1 MRFFTQRQG
10 GKPDSHGMDADLVR
24 IRFQFVGQVQA
35 VGFRWNTNNL
45 AREAGATG
53 WVRNEP
59 DGSVIAEIQGAPGQV
74 EAVVDGLDA
83 YYNGSTWSGG
93 FQIARREYLPVV
105 SGEATFRTIFH

>member
-10 GKPDSHGMDADLVR
+10 ETSDNHGVGDGRVR

-35 VGFRWNTNNL
+35 VGFRWNTNSL
-45 AREAGATG
+45 AREAGVTG

-59 DGSVIAEIQGAPGQV
+59 DGSVVAEIQGAPERI

-83 YYNGSTWSGG
+83 YYNGSTWSDG
-93 FQIARREYLPVV
+93 FQIARREYLPIVP
-105 SGEATFRTIFH
+105 GETTFRTLFH